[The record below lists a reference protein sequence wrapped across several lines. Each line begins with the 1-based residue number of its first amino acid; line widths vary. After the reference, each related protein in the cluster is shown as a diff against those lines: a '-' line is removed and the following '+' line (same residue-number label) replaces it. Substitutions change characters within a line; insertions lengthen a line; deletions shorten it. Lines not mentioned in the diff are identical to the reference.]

1 MTGIAPD
8 PEVEADETTA
18 FLPPPMAAPRE
29 RRYVMPNAGG
39 MPATSTKRKD
49 AAPAREVAGAGP
61 SRADSSPRGGVTG
74 R

>member
-1 MTGIAPD
+1 
-8 PEVEADETTA
+8 
-18 FLPPPMAAPRE
+18 
-29 RRYVMPNAGG
+29 MPNAGG

-61 SRADSSPRGGVTG
+61 SKADSSPRGGVAG

>member
-8 PEVEADETTA
+8 PEVEADETAA
-18 FLPPPMAAPRE
+18 FLLPPMAARRG

-61 SRADSSPRGGVTG
+61 SKADSSPRVGVAG
-74 R
+74 